1 MGPVRTW
8 IKSWFE
14 TKTPDPAPEPVVPAE
29 PEKPEPDPVEPSRI
43 QLVNYIRALM
53 ILRNTPF
60 KELRDEFLKLPLQK
74 IAYAIGCV
82 IWVVMSYTFLK
93 YLLGL

>member
-14 TKTPDPAPEPVVPAE
+14 TKPAPNPPEPEPVPVIP
-29 PEKPEPDPVEPSRI
+29 PEPKPVEPSNI
-43 QLVNYIRALM
+43 QLVNYIRALV

-60 KELRDEFLKLPLQK
+60 KELHAEFFKLPLQK

-82 IWVVMSYTFLK
+82 IWVFMSYTFLK